1 VLTEVTDRRVAQMT
15 HIVRPTALFVD
26 KSSSMTQTIEVAKE
40 IAALISA
47 VCADFRV
54 LAFDSVA
61 FEVKAQSVER
71 STWKQAFK
79 LVRANGST
87 SIGAPLAK
95 LTRERRYVEQ
105 VVIIIDMDG
114 NTHPYLAAAYVEY
127 AQTIGTGPQ
136 LIIVGVGGNS
146 LRFLNTLHNAD
157 VPLTVWEFGGDY
169 FSLPNLLPLMAL
181 PSRAELVEQIMSV
194 PLPVRS

>member
-1 VLTEVTDRRVAQMT
+1 VLTEVTDWRVAQMT
-15 HIVRPTALFVD
+15 HIVRLTALFVD

-61 FEVKAQSVER
+61 FEVEAQGVER

-114 NTHPYLAAAYVEY
+114 NTHPYLAATYVEY

-157 VPLTVWEFGGDY
+157 VPLPVWEFGGDY
-169 FSLPNLLPLMAL
+169 FSLPNLLPLLAL